1 MINPEFSPLALEIL
15 KDRYLWKNGD
25 REIIETPQGLLE
37 RVAREVAKAEPD
49 AAAQEEYRQKFY
61 DVMAKLDFLPN
72 SPTLMNAGRPAPH
85 GQLAACF
92 VVGIEDS
99 MESICGALRKQML
112 IHKTGGGTGFNF
124 SALRPKNA
132 IVNSTNGRAS
142 GPVSFMRLFDLSTEI
157 VQQCG
162 MRRGA
167 NMAILNADHPDIRE
181 FIACK
186 DKEGKITNFNLSV
199 GITDAFMERV
209 LKYPYGEEAKLLEE
223 IAEHAWKSGDPGLV
237 FLDRLNEDNPCPQ
250 LGKIV
255 ATNPCVTGDTPIL
268 TKDGYRQIKDL
279 VGKKV
284 IIWNGESC
292 SMVEPKVT
300 GENQEV
306 MTIYFSD
313 GAELKCTPYHK
324 FHIQKKYGRDG
335 EKVIKKAEE
344 LVVGDKL
351 CKTEYPV
358 ITHGENTMSTLDAYV
373 NGFFTGDG
381 TQDKRGHKLLRLY
394 GEKKK
399 LTELFGLYGSV
410 GDISMKSINISLT
423 QNSKIKD
430 KYWIPENEYY
440 KNRIAWL
447 AGLIDADGHRNSK
460 EGSVIITSIHRDFLL
475 KIRLMLNTLG
485 VPAHVLPL
493 KQAEEKAMPDGH
505 GGYMIAHCKTS
516 YRLSISATNIKKL
529 IELGLKTRRVNL
541 CDVEPNRNAGR
552 FVKVVKIERTGEIAD
567 KVYCFN
573 EPKNH
578 TGIFNGILTGNCGES
593 PLLDGEACNLGS
605 INLSHMYKNG
615 KVDWQRLCDTI
626 HIAVRMLDDIIEV
639 GQYPLPEIEKAVKR
653 TRKIGLGVMGW
664 ADLLYKLR
672 IPYDSEE
679 AVKLARKIMLSIKV
693 WAATESI
700 WLGAVKGVPDA
711 CEPLGRRNATVT
723 CCAPTGTL
731 ALLAD
736 CSSGIEP
743 VFSLVHTRTVT
754 TVDGGTHDVKIF
766 NPVYAALIDDKT
778 VSDEE
783 IQRVCKTAYDIKP
796 IDHLKMQAA
805 FQISTDLA
813 VSKTVNM
820 PNTATEQDVL
830 DVYINAYS
838 LHVKGVTIYRD
849 GSKGTQVLTERKG
862 ALPEPKC
869 STC

>member
-49 AAAQEEYRQKFY
+49 AAAQEKYRQKFY

-157 VQQCG
+157 VQQGG

-186 DKEGKITNFNLSV
+186 DKDGKITNFNLSV

-255 ATNPCVTGDTPIL
+255 ATNP
-268 TKDGYRQIKDL
+268 
-279 VGKKV
+279 
-284 IIWNGESC
+284 
-292 SMVEPKVT
+292 
-300 GENQEV
+300 
-306 MTIYFSD
+306 
-313 GAELKCTPYHK
+313 
-324 FHIQKKYGRDG
+324 
-335 EKVIKKAEE
+335 
-344 LVVGDKL
+344 
-351 CKTEYPV
+351 
-358 ITHGENTMSTLDAYV
+358 
-373 NGFFTGDG
+373 
-381 TQDKRGHKLLRLY
+381 
-394 GEKKK
+394 
-399 LTELFGLYGSV
+399 
-410 GDISMKSINISLT
+410 
-423 QNSKIKD
+423 
-430 KYWIPENEYY
+430 
-440 KNRIAWL
+440 
-447 AGLIDADGHRNSK
+447 
-460 EGSVIITSIHRDFLL
+460 
-475 KIRLMLNTLG
+475 
-485 VPAHVLPL
+485 
-493 KQAEEKAMPDGH
+493 
-505 GGYMIAHCKTS
+505 
-516 YRLSISATNIKKL
+516 
-529 IELGLKTRRVNL
+529 
-541 CDVEPNRNAGR
+541 
-552 FVKVVKIERTGEIAD
+552 
-567 KVYCFN
+567 
-573 EPKNH
+573 
-578 TGIFNGILTGNCGES
+578 CGES

-664 ADLLYKLR
+664 ADLLYKLH

-679 AVKLARKIMLSIKV
+679 ATSLAYDIMYDIKMQ
-693 WAATESI
+693 ATIESV
-700 WLGAVKGVPDA
+700 WLGCEKGTPDA
-711 CEPLGRRNATVT
+711 CEPLGRRNATLT

-754 TVDGGTHDVKIF
+754 TVDGGTHDVEIF

-805 FQISTDLA
+805 FQIFTDLA

-820 PNTATEQDVL
+820 PNNATEQDVL

>member
-49 AAAQEEYRQKFY
+49 AAAQEKYRQKFY

-157 VQQCG
+157 VQQGG

-186 DKEGKITNFNLSV
+186 DKDGKITNFNLSV
-199 GITDAFMERV
+199 GITDAFMECA
-209 LKYPYGEEAKLLEE
+209 LKYPYGKEAKLLEE

-255 ATNPCVTGDTPIL
+255 ATNP
-268 TKDGYRQIKDL
+268 
-279 VGKKV
+279 
-284 IIWNGESC
+284 
-292 SMVEPKVT
+292 
-300 GENQEV
+300 
-306 MTIYFSD
+306 
-313 GAELKCTPYHK
+313 
-324 FHIQKKYGRDG
+324 
-335 EKVIKKAEE
+335 
-344 LVVGDKL
+344 
-351 CKTEYPV
+351 
-358 ITHGENTMSTLDAYV
+358 
-373 NGFFTGDG
+373 
-381 TQDKRGHKLLRLY
+381 
-394 GEKKK
+394 
-399 LTELFGLYGSV
+399 
-410 GDISMKSINISLT
+410 
-423 QNSKIKD
+423 
-430 KYWIPENEYY
+430 
-440 KNRIAWL
+440 
-447 AGLIDADGHRNSK
+447 
-460 EGSVIITSIHRDFLL
+460 
-475 KIRLMLNTLG
+475 
-485 VPAHVLPL
+485 
-493 KQAEEKAMPDGH
+493 
-505 GGYMIAHCKTS
+505 
-516 YRLSISATNIKKL
+516 
-529 IELGLKTRRVNL
+529 
-541 CDVEPNRNAGR
+541 
-552 FVKVVKIERTGEIAD
+552 
-567 KVYCFN
+567 
-573 EPKNH
+573 
-578 TGIFNGILTGNCGES
+578 CGES

-664 ADLLYKLR
+664 ADLLYKLH

-679 AVKLARKIMLSIKV
+679 ATSLAYDIMYDIKMQ
-693 WAATESI
+693 ATIESV
-700 WLGAVKGVPDA
+700 WLGCEKGTPDA
-711 CEPLGRRNATVT
+711 CESLGRRNATLT

-754 TVDGGTHDVKIF
+754 TVDGGTHDVEIF

-805 FQISTDLA
+805 FQIFTDLA

>member
-15 KDRYLWKNGD
+15 KDRYLWKNDD

-49 AAAQEEYRQKFY
+49 AAAQEKYRQKFY

-157 VQQCG
+157 VQQGG

-186 DKEGKITNFNLSV
+186 DKDGKITNFNLSV

-255 ATNPCVTGDTPIL
+255 ATNP
-268 TKDGYRQIKDL
+268 
-279 VGKKV
+279 
-284 IIWNGESC
+284 
-292 SMVEPKVT
+292 
-300 GENQEV
+300 
-306 MTIYFSD
+306 
-313 GAELKCTPYHK
+313 
-324 FHIQKKYGRDG
+324 
-335 EKVIKKAEE
+335 
-344 LVVGDKL
+344 
-351 CKTEYPV
+351 
-358 ITHGENTMSTLDAYV
+358 
-373 NGFFTGDG
+373 
-381 TQDKRGHKLLRLY
+381 
-394 GEKKK
+394 
-399 LTELFGLYGSV
+399 
-410 GDISMKSINISLT
+410 
-423 QNSKIKD
+423 
-430 KYWIPENEYY
+430 
-440 KNRIAWL
+440 
-447 AGLIDADGHRNSK
+447 
-460 EGSVIITSIHRDFLL
+460 
-475 KIRLMLNTLG
+475 
-485 VPAHVLPL
+485 
-493 KQAEEKAMPDGH
+493 
-505 GGYMIAHCKTS
+505 
-516 YRLSISATNIKKL
+516 
-529 IELGLKTRRVNL
+529 
-541 CDVEPNRNAGR
+541 
-552 FVKVVKIERTGEIAD
+552 
-567 KVYCFN
+567 
-573 EPKNH
+573 
-578 TGIFNGILTGNCGES
+578 CGES

-664 ADLLYKLR
+664 ADLLYKLH

-679 AVKLARKIMLSIKV
+679 ATSLAYDIMYDIKMQ
-693 WAATESI
+693 ATIESV
-700 WLGAVKGVPDA
+700 WLGCEKGTPDA
-711 CEPLGRRNATVT
+711 CEPLGRRNATLT

-754 TVDGGTHDVKIF
+754 TVDGGTHDVEIF

-805 FQISTDLA
+805 FQICTDLA

>member
-132 IVNSTNGRAS
+132 IVNSTNGRSS

-157 VQQCG
+157 VQQGG

-255 ATNPCVTGDTPIL
+255 ATNPC
-268 TKDGYRQIKDL
+268 
-279 VGKKV
+279 
-284 IIWNGESC
+284 
-292 SMVEPKVT
+292 
-300 GENQEV
+300 
-306 MTIYFSD
+306 
-313 GAELKCTPYHK
+313 
-324 FHIQKKYGRDG
+324 
-335 EKVIKKAEE
+335 
-344 LVVGDKL
+344 
-351 CKTEYPV
+351 
-358 ITHGENTMSTLDAYV
+358 
-373 NGFFTGDG
+373 
-381 TQDKRGHKLLRLY
+381 
-394 GEKKK
+394 
-399 LTELFGLYGSV
+399 
-410 GDISMKSINISLT
+410 
-423 QNSKIKD
+423 
-430 KYWIPENEYY
+430 
-440 KNRIAWL
+440 
-447 AGLIDADGHRNSK
+447 
-460 EGSVIITSIHRDFLL
+460 
-475 KIRLMLNTLG
+475 
-485 VPAHVLPL
+485 
-493 KQAEEKAMPDGH
+493 
-505 GGYMIAHCKTS
+505 
-516 YRLSISATNIKKL
+516 
-529 IELGLKTRRVNL
+529 
-541 CDVEPNRNAGR
+541 
-552 FVKVVKIERTGEIAD
+552 
-567 KVYCFN
+567 
-573 EPKNH
+573 
-578 TGIFNGILTGNCGES
+578 GES

-615 KVDWQRLCDTI
+615 KVDWQHLCNTV
-626 HIAVRMLDDIIEV
+626 HTAVRMLDDIIEV
-639 GQYPLPEIEKAVKR
+639 GQYPLPEIEAAVKR

-664 ADLLYKLR
+664 ADLLYKLHL
-672 IPYDSEE
+672 PYDSEE

-693 WAATESI
+693 WATTEST

-711 CEPLGRRNATVT
+711 CESLGRRNATVT

-731 ALLAD
+731 ALLAN

>member
-49 AAAQEEYRQKFY
+49 AAAQEKYRQKFY

-157 VQQCG
+157 VQQGG

-255 ATNPCVTGDTPIL
+255 ATNPC
-268 TKDGYRQIKDL
+268 
-279 VGKKV
+279 
-284 IIWNGESC
+284 
-292 SMVEPKVT
+292 
-300 GENQEV
+300 
-306 MTIYFSD
+306 
-313 GAELKCTPYHK
+313 
-324 FHIQKKYGRDG
+324 
-335 EKVIKKAEE
+335 
-344 LVVGDKL
+344 
-351 CKTEYPV
+351 
-358 ITHGENTMSTLDAYV
+358 
-373 NGFFTGDG
+373 
-381 TQDKRGHKLLRLY
+381 
-394 GEKKK
+394 
-399 LTELFGLYGSV
+399 
-410 GDISMKSINISLT
+410 
-423 QNSKIKD
+423 
-430 KYWIPENEYY
+430 
-440 KNRIAWL
+440 
-447 AGLIDADGHRNSK
+447 
-460 EGSVIITSIHRDFLL
+460 
-475 KIRLMLNTLG
+475 
-485 VPAHVLPL
+485 
-493 KQAEEKAMPDGH
+493 
-505 GGYMIAHCKTS
+505 
-516 YRLSISATNIKKL
+516 
-529 IELGLKTRRVNL
+529 
-541 CDVEPNRNAGR
+541 
-552 FVKVVKIERTGEIAD
+552 
-567 KVYCFN
+567 
-573 EPKNH
+573 
-578 TGIFNGILTGNCGES
+578 GES

-664 ADLLYKLR
+664 ADLLYKLH

-679 AVKLARKIMLSIKV
+679 ATSLAYDIMYDIKMQ
-693 WAATESI
+693 ATIESV
-700 WLGAVKGVPDA
+700 WLGCEKGTPDA
-711 CEPLGRRNATVT
+711 CEPLGRRNATLT

-754 TVDGGTHDVKIF
+754 TVDGGTHDVEIF

-805 FQISTDLA
+805 FQIFTDLA

>member
-15 KDRYLWKNGD
+15 KDRYLWKNDD

-157 VQQCG
+157 VQQGG

-255 ATNPCVTGDTPIL
+255 ATNPC
-268 TKDGYRQIKDL
+268 
-279 VGKKV
+279 
-284 IIWNGESC
+284 
-292 SMVEPKVT
+292 
-300 GENQEV
+300 
-306 MTIYFSD
+306 
-313 GAELKCTPYHK
+313 
-324 FHIQKKYGRDG
+324 
-335 EKVIKKAEE
+335 
-344 LVVGDKL
+344 
-351 CKTEYPV
+351 
-358 ITHGENTMSTLDAYV
+358 
-373 NGFFTGDG
+373 
-381 TQDKRGHKLLRLY
+381 
-394 GEKKK
+394 
-399 LTELFGLYGSV
+399 
-410 GDISMKSINISLT
+410 
-423 QNSKIKD
+423 
-430 KYWIPENEYY
+430 
-440 KNRIAWL
+440 
-447 AGLIDADGHRNSK
+447 
-460 EGSVIITSIHRDFLL
+460 
-475 KIRLMLNTLG
+475 
-485 VPAHVLPL
+485 
-493 KQAEEKAMPDGH
+493 
-505 GGYMIAHCKTS
+505 
-516 YRLSISATNIKKL
+516 
-529 IELGLKTRRVNL
+529 
-541 CDVEPNRNAGR
+541 
-552 FVKVVKIERTGEIAD
+552 
-567 KVYCFN
+567 
-573 EPKNH
+573 
-578 TGIFNGILTGNCGES
+578 GES

-664 ADLLYKLR
+664 ADLLYKLH

-679 AVKLARKIMLSIKV
+679 ATSLAYDIMYDIKMQ
-693 WAATESI
+693 ATIESV
-700 WLGAVKGVPDA
+700 WLGCEKGTPDA
-711 CEPLGRRNATVT
+711 CEPLGRRNATLT

-754 TVDGGTHDVKIF
+754 TVDGGTHDVEIF

-805 FQISTDLA
+805 FQIFTDLA

>member
-1 MINPEFSPLALEIL
+1 MPKFNELALKIL
-15 KDRYLWKNGD
+15 NDRYLWRDDQGT
-25 REIIETPQGLLE
+25 ITETPEELLR
-37 RVAREVAKAEPD
+37 RVAKHIASAE
-49 AAAQEEYRQKFY
+49 EEGTRAYWEEKFY
-61 DVMAKLDFLPN
+61 NVMENLDFLPN
-72 SPTLMNAGRPAPH
+72 SPTLMNSGRQAPH

-92 VVGIEDS
+92 VVDVEDS
-99 MESICGALRKQML
+99 MQGICEALRQQML

-124 SALRPKNA
+124 SKLRAKNST
-132 IVNSTNGRAS
+132 VGSTNGKAS
-142 GPVSFMRLFDLSTEI
+142 GPVSFMRLFDLSTDV
-157 VQQCG
+157 VQQGG

-167 NMAILNADHPDIRE
+167 NMGILEANHADIEE
-181 FIACK
+181 FIKCK
-186 DKEGKITNFNLSV
+186 DEDGVIANFNLSV
-199 GITDAFMERV
+199 GVSDQFMLNARD
-209 LKYPYGEEAKLLEE
+209 KCFSKEAELLHL
-223 IAEHAWKSGDPGLV
+223 IAEQAWKTGDPGLV
-237 FLDRLNEDNPCPQ
+237 FMDAINADNPCPQ

-292 SMVEPKVT
+292 SMVEPRVT

-410 GDISMKSINISLT
+410 GDISMTSINISLT

-440 KNRIAWL
+440 ENRIAWL

-460 EGSVIITSIHRDFLL
+460 EGSIIITSIHRDFLL

-516 YRLSISATNIKKL
+516 YRLSISATNVKKL

-541 CDVEPNRNAGR
+541 CDVEPNRDAGR

-593 PLLDGEACNLGS
+593 PLLGGESCNLGS
-605 INLSHMYKNG
+605 INMSNMVNERGNVEWAHL
-615 KVDWQRLCDTI
+615 VETVRT
-626 HIAVRMLDDIIEV
+626 AVRFLDNVVEV
-639 GQYPLPEIEKAVKR
+639 GQYPIPEIEKAVRR
-653 TRKIGLGVMGW
+653 TRKIGLGIMGW
-664 ADLLYKLR
+664 ADFLYKMKIR
-672 IPYDSEE
+672 YGSEE
-679 AVKLARKIMLSIKV
+679 SFTYAETVMDVIKTT
-693 WAATESI
+693 AHEYSKE
-700 WLGAVKGVPDA
+700 LGVSKGITYA
-711 CEPLGRRNATVT
+711 CKGLKRRNATLT
-723 CCAPTGTL
+723 CIAPTGTL
-731 ALLAD
+731 ALLAG

-743 VFSLVHTRTVT
+743 VFSLHHKRRISTVQSEFVEEVEILHPIYEKALKDLT
-754 TVDGGTHDVKIF
+754 IEDDEIKRIF
-766 NPVYAALIDDKT
+766 V
-778 VSDEE
+778 
-783 IQRVCKTAYDIKP
+783 TAYGIPWEKQ
-796 IDHLKMQAA
+796 IRMQSI
-805 FQISTDLA
+805 FQKYTDLA
-813 VSKTVNM
+813 VSKTVNL
-820 PNTATEQDVL
+820 PAEATVDDVFKC
-830 DVYINAYS
+830 YIYAWEERC
-838 LHVKGVTIYRD
+838 KGTTIYRN
-849 GSKGTQVLTERKG
+849 GSKGTQVLTITED
-862 ALPEPKC
+862 AIPEPKC

>member
-49 AAAQEEYRQKFY
+49 AAAQEKYRQKFY

-157 VQQCG
+157 VQQGG

-186 DKEGKITNFNLSV
+186 DKDGKITNFNLSV
-199 GITDAFMERV
+199 GITDAFMECA
-209 LKYPYGEEAKLLEE
+209 LKYPYGKEAKLLEE

-255 ATNPCVTGDTPIL
+255 ATNP
-268 TKDGYRQIKDL
+268 
-279 VGKKV
+279 
-284 IIWNGESC
+284 
-292 SMVEPKVT
+292 
-300 GENQEV
+300 
-306 MTIYFSD
+306 
-313 GAELKCTPYHK
+313 
-324 FHIQKKYGRDG
+324 
-335 EKVIKKAEE
+335 
-344 LVVGDKL
+344 
-351 CKTEYPV
+351 
-358 ITHGENTMSTLDAYV
+358 
-373 NGFFTGDG
+373 
-381 TQDKRGHKLLRLY
+381 
-394 GEKKK
+394 
-399 LTELFGLYGSV
+399 
-410 GDISMKSINISLT
+410 
-423 QNSKIKD
+423 
-430 KYWIPENEYY
+430 
-440 KNRIAWL
+440 
-447 AGLIDADGHRNSK
+447 
-460 EGSVIITSIHRDFLL
+460 
-475 KIRLMLNTLG
+475 
-485 VPAHVLPL
+485 
-493 KQAEEKAMPDGH
+493 
-505 GGYMIAHCKTS
+505 
-516 YRLSISATNIKKL
+516 
-529 IELGLKTRRVNL
+529 
-541 CDVEPNRNAGR
+541 
-552 FVKVVKIERTGEIAD
+552 
-567 KVYCFN
+567 
-573 EPKNH
+573 
-578 TGIFNGILTGNCGES
+578 CGES

-664 ADLLYKLR
+664 ADLLYKLH

-679 AVKLARKIMLSIKV
+679 ATSLAYDIMYDIKMQ
-693 WAATESI
+693 ATIESV
-700 WLGAVKGVPDA
+700 WLGCEKGTPDA
-711 CEPLGRRNATVT
+711 CEPLGRRNATLT

-754 TVDGGTHDVKIF
+754 TVDGGTHDVEIF

-805 FQISTDLA
+805 FQIFTDLA